1 MMVTDVARAV
11 DKIQFT
17 LNRIG
22 YGQTHDRRP
31 PLQIKKELVKESTI
45 YEEDEVREH
54 RTLIVNAEIRVVAWG
69 GGGGIG
75 GATPS
80 RKHLVGKMK
89 DFVSNFYIVRLI
101 KFNLPPSPVDV
112 KLLVVGEM
120 IESRP
125 SRQIVFP
132 VGMGRK

>member
-69 GGGGIG
+69 GRRYWGCG
-75 GATPS
+75 T
-80 RKHLVGKMK
+80 
-89 DFVSNFYIVRLI
+89 
-101 KFNLPPSPVDV
+101 LPKTSC
-112 KLLVVGEM
+112 
-120 IESRP
+120 R
-125 SRQIVFP
+125 
-132 VGMGRK
+132 

>member
-69 GGGGIG
+69 GGGIG
-75 GATPS
+75 GAAPS
-80 RKHLVGKMK
+80 RKHLVVKMK

-112 KLLVVGEM
+112 KLLVVGEI

-125 SRQIVFP
+125 SRQIVFQ